1 MLRGTRQGRETLGF
15 LDRSI
20 QVRLLL
26 SLRGV
31 EPETNQRPSLPIVQV
46 SATRPPP
53 LVKHRGLKHVQ
64 NVKVCE
70 DFLEQVCVPAAILQI
85 INQHR
90 KKSHTL
96 KDEQQIKFI
105 QLSLNYSKK
114 LNFDCQYDLQRV
126 YSMLFHV
133 GIG

>member
-46 SATRPPP
+46 SATRPKRH
-53 LVKHRGLKHVQ
+53 LSCILMLDAAFLLQVNELHGVFQTCNEVQ
-64 NVKVCE
+64 T
-70 DFLEQVCVPAAILQI
+70 F
-85 INQHR
+85 
-90 KKSHTL
+90 S
-96 KDEQQIKFI
+96 
-105 QLSLNYSKK
+105 
-114 LNFDCQYDLQRV
+114 
-126 YSMLFHV
+126 
-133 GIG
+133 